1 MTKVLKMSPDTTNPF
16 IKDLVK
22 EKFNIF
28 NVDITKCP
36 VNKAGKKMTEWQKK
50 SFTELVSHHNYNSNL
65 WGMKMGEQE
74 NGRFIMSLD
83 FDVFDKNM
91 STGICTET
99 QLLKEAYLN
108 NCNSENGIYTSST
121 EGNMNVLVD
130 YSSCDDIK
138 DYVKK
143 LGTAKFQKEG
153 LEVLLAG
160 NQVIPPSQT
169 NCKKSKKLGKPRT
182 FLVPDQ
188 PFYVIE
194 NKDDFTYNFITGLF
208 QAKLISLT
216 RPEKKLKNNLVK
228 KEEEITDT
236 EETSNDE
243 EGESQQDKWMDLLFN
258 VIKNEKDK
266 KGKKI
271 ITWDMW
277 FQIAGTMKYNKY
289 DRSLFIKYS
298 VLCFDNK
305 VWDNESYLI
314 AETNKLWDSIRNP
327 NKTMS
332 IYGLQN
338 IAKKLNHQGYKDWL
352 VKYNEFLHLGIL
364 EKGEND
370 IARFIAPYLIISLVY
385 CRNEWWEYNP
395 KTCLWS
401 CIKEPS
407 ATITTLIQR
416 KIDESLECLLTLM
429 SKCEDED
436 EYKELAS
443 KKKVYTTHYSNA
455 CKSGF
460 NNMITKYLKSYLCD
474 NYFYDKLDNG
484 LYKMVYRNGILDLKT
499 MEFKKGITQSDYITK
514 TIPFDYEKPTDADLK
529 YVRENLKKICNYN
542 DKHLDYYLSSLG
554 YAFTG
559 DSAKEQLFWY
569 LRGQTAENGKS
580 IVFEVLEILMP
591 NYVIKGGSDI
601 LDKGADLRKEI
612 STWRE
617 IKLLWLNEVSVKQ
630 KDEDLVKALC
640 DGTGYKYNR
649 LYSTDAIVMPIKFKL
664 FAVSNNTL
672 TIKGDA
678 GVKRRFKLEQF
689 NAQFKDVEEDDFETL
704 QFKKDKDF
712 KDKLCDQYK
721 NALIYLILSYSNKYW
736 NEKKLKEY
744 PTEWNEEAEDVM
756 KDNNQF
762 SEWFKD
768 TFEIKEGAMIHK
780 TDFETIMNASK
791 YKNLKIK
798 DELVRM
804 KIAFKYESQK
814 EVSEKGKK
822 RKGFWMGFKEKDPEP
837 EPDPE
842 VKTNMLIKIDDLE
855 DDDLEI

>member
-1 MTKVLKMSPDTTNPF
+1 MTKVLKLAPDNKNAF
-16 IKDLVK
+16 IKDLVNQ
-22 EKFNIF
+22 KFNLF
-28 NVDITKCP
+28 NVDMTKCP
-36 VNKAGKKMTEWQKK
+36 INKAGSKMKDWINK

-65 WGMKMGEQE
+65 WGMKLGQQE

-83 FDVFDKNM
+83 FDVFDKN
-91 STGICTET
+91 
-99 QLLKEAYLN
+99 A
-108 NCNSENGIYTSST
+108 ENGVCKITKELLETYISNCGNQNGMYSSST

-138 DYVKK
+138 EYVKK

-169 NCKKSKKLGKPRT
+169 NCKKTKQLGKPRT
-182 FLVPDQ
+182 FIVQEQ
-188 PFYVIE
+188 PFYIIE
-194 NKDDFTYNFITGLF
+194 DECDFTYLFIKVLF
-208 QAKLISLT
+208 EEKLKSL
-216 RPEKKLKNNLVK
+216 EKSNKKLKNTLVK
-228 KEEEITDT
+228 KEEENTDT
-236 EETSNDE
+236 EGTSTEDDDIE
-243 EGESQQDKWMDLLFN
+243 VSTDKWIDLLYN
-258 VIKNEKDK
+258 VIKNEKNK

-271 ITWDMW
+271 IDWDVW
-277 FQIAGTMKYNKY
+277 FQIAGILKYNKY
-289 DRSLFIKYS
+289 DRSVFTKYS
-298 VLCFDNK
+298 QFLDEG
-305 VWDNESYLI
+305 NE
-314 AETNKLWDSIRNP
+314 AGKLWDSIRNP

-338 IAKKLNHQGYKDWL
+338 IAKKVNHQGYKDWL
-352 VKYNEFLHLGIL
+352 VKHNEFLHLGIL

-385 CRNEWWEYNP
+385 CRNEWWEYNS

-416 KIDESLECLLTLM
+416 KIDESLECLLSLM

-443 KKKVYTTHYSNA
+443 KKKVYTGHYSNA

-460 NNMITKYLKSYLCD
+460 NNMIVKYLKSYLCD
-474 NYFYDKLDNG
+474 NDFYDKLDDG
-484 LYKMVYRNGILDLKT
+484 LYKMVYKNGILDLKT
-499 MEFKKGITQSDYITK
+499 MIFKTGISQSDYITK
-514 TIPFDYEKPTDADLK
+514 TIPFDYEKPKEEDLK
-529 YVRENLKKICNYN
+529 YVRLNLKKICNWN
-542 DKHLDYYLSSLG
+542 EKHLEYYLSSLG

-559 DSAKEQLFWY
+559 DSAKEQKFWY

-580 IVFEVLEILMP
+580 IVFEVLELLMP
-591 NYVIKGGSDI
+591 NYVIKGGSNI
-601 LDKGADLRKEI
+601 LDKGVDLKKEVA
-612 STWRE
+612 TWRG
-617 IKLLWLNEVSVKQ
+617 IKLLWLNEVSVKA

-649 LYSTDAIVMPIKFKL
+649 NYAIEAVVMPIRFKL

-689 NAQFKDVEEDDFETL
+689 NSQFKEVEEDDYENL
-704 QFKKDKDF
+704 QFIKDIDF

-721 NALIYLILSYSNKYW
+721 NALIYLILTYSNKYW
-736 NEKKLKEY
+736 KEKKLKEY
-744 PTEWNEEAEDVM
+744 PSEWNEEAEDVM
-756 KDNNQF
+756 KDNNEF

-780 TDFETIMNASK
+780 TDFETILNASK

-798 DELVRM
+798 DELARM
-804 KIAFKYESQK
+804 KISYKYESQK
-814 EVSEKGKK
+814 EVSEKGKGK
-822 RKGFWMGFKEKDPEP
+822 RKGFWVGFKEQEPEP
-837 EPDPE
+837 ETETTLLLDIADIE
-842 VKTNMLIKIDDLE
+842 DEDLE
-855 DDDLEI
+855 V